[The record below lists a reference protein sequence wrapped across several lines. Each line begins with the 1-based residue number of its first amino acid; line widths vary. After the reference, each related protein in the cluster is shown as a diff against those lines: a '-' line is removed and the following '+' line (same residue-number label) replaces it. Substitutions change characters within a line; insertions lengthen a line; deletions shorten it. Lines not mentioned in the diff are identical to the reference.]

1 MTDTLQYLDGVPV
14 LVCGA
19 AGEPVRGER
28 EATDLLGNAFHHGAA
43 WVAVPV
49 ERLTDDFFRL
59 RTRLAGNIAQKF
71 VNYRI
76 GLAVLGD
83 VSRHVEQSTAL
94 RDFVRESNRGGQ
106 LWFLADLAELR
117 ARLAGAGR

>member
-1 MTDTLQYLDGVPV
+1 M
-14 LVCGA
+14 CGA
-19 AGEPVRGER
+19 DGEPVRGER

-59 RTRLAGNIAQKF
+59 RTRVAGDIVQKF

-83 VSRHVEQSTAL
+83 VSHHVARSTAL

>member
-1 MTDTLQYLDGVPV
+1 MADTLQLLGDVPV
-14 LVCGA
+14 FVCTA
-19 AGEPVRGER
+19 DGEPVRGER
-28 EATDLLGNAFHHGAA
+28 EATDLVGNALYQGAA
-43 WVAVPV
+43 WVALPV

-59 RTRLAGNIAQKF
+59 RSRVAGGIVQKF

-83 VSRHVEQSTAL
+83 VSHHVAQSSAL

-106 LWFLADLAELR
+106 LWFLSDLEELR
-117 ARLAGAGR
+117 SRLAGER